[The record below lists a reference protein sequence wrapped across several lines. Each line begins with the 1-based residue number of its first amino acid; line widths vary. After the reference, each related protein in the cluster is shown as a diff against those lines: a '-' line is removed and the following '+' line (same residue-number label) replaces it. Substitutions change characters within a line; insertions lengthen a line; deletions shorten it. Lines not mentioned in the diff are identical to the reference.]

1 MNSFWR
7 ILACDLD
14 GTLIGWSHKVNERD
28 LAALRAAREAGI
40 HVAICTGRNA
50 GECGGVIG
58 ALDLTGPGVFANGAM
73 VSDMATGR
81 TLSCRFMPLALV
93 EEAVDFFGS
102 RGHAVLLLADDPVER
117 VPMYFITDHGVPH
130 RGTTEWLLANRMQA
144 TECQTVPPPYR
155 EGIVRLGIVASVAEG
170 RAIEAEMEQRFGGRA
185 SHHSIYSPHYDCQV
199 LEVFSGNTSKWTGIE
214 QMAAGLGVE
223 PQRVVVIGDDINDLA
238 MLQGARLSFAMGNA
252 TDAVKACA
260 KRVTGS
266 HAECG
271 VAQVV
276 EALLRGE
283 LEPG

>member
-1 MNSFWR
+1 MTSHWR

-81 TLSCRFMPLALV
+81 TMACRFMTPGLV
-93 EEAVDFFGS
+93 AEAVDFFGG
-102 RGHAVLLLADDPVER
+102 RGHAVLLLADDPVLR
-117 VPMYFITDHGVPH
+117 MPVYFITDHGVPH
-130 RGTTEWLLANRMQA
+130 RGTTEWLLANRMKA
-144 TECQTVPPPYR
+144 TECETLPPPFQER
-155 EGIVRLGIVASVAEG
+155 IVRLGIVASVAEG
-170 RAIEAEMEQRFGGRA
+170 RALEAEMEARFEGRA

-199 LEVFSGNTSKWTGIE
+199 LEVFSGNTNKWTGIE
-214 QMAAGLGVE
+214 RMAAGLGVASE
-223 PQRVVVIGDDINDLA
+223 RVIAIGDDVNDIA
-238 MLQGARLSFAMGNA
+238 MLRGASLSFAMGNA
-252 TDAVKACA
+252 TEAVKAHA
-260 KRVTGS
+260 RRVTGS

-276 EALLRGE
+276 QALLAGQW
-283 LEPG
+283 EP